1 MVFPT
6 LLIPKIR
13 LPGFACTGM
22 VLFCCF
28 KISAFVATNWV
39 SPSGNNTTGNGTATN
54 PYATLQKA
62 IDVSAHGDLIIL
74 KSGNYAGV
82 GNQNLTINKALTLWS
97 EAGPGST
104 TVNAGR
110 QRILTS
116 TLSGTNQ
123 SLIIR
128 GLTFTNGYLEFN
140 GDWNHDSLI
149 RLNAGSFEFRDC
161 VFRQNEVKATYVTS
175 NLWLVGTASGDANL
189 ARVTIRNS
197 LFHNNTMGCGGWVNS
212 IGGGGGAI
220 FWAPGN
226 SLMERCTV
234 IGNSFYSSTSGNGSR
249 YIAGGGR
256 ADSMIVRNL
265 S

>member
-13 LPGFACTGM
+13 LPGFFCAGM
-22 VLFCCF
+22 VLFCWF
-28 KISAFVATNWV
+28 KISAFGATNWV

-128 GLTFTNGYLEFN
+128 GLTFTENPLPGLGIFDKDEDEVIWN
-140 GDWNHDSLI
+140 WELRMEADREREGDP
-149 RLNAGSFEFRDC
+149 SFA
-161 VFRQNEVKATYVTS
+161 Q
-175 NLWLVGTASGDANL
+175 
-189 ARVTIRNS
+189 
-197 LFHNNTMGCGGWVNS
+197 
-212 IGGGGGAI
+212 
-220 FWAPGN
+220 FW
-226 SLMERCTV
+226 
-234 IGNSFYSSTSGNGSR
+234 
-249 YIAGGGR
+249 
-256 ADSMIVRNL
+256 
-265 S
+265 